1 MGGYRIG
8 NWYPFTDR
16 LATIRDPK
24 TTVAVGGVI
33 ALLGHLDRLPSFR
46 LDTSELQ
53 KVNSTVRYVGVME
66 AGGDRVLDS
75 TLALTPQSD
84 AGTVEFSG
92 NPIIV
97 GFRQVPIEDWWSTA
111 LYRVTWKNDESA
123 REFAQRGG
131 QLPLAI
137 QVKRSELD
145 GDLFEEPIVEAIDQ
159 AQNAFAPGQ
168 FIDFPCSL

>member
-1 MGGYRIG
+1 MESFDWVGYRIG

-24 TTVAVGGVI
+24 TTVAVGVI

-66 AGGDRVLDS
+66 AGGDRALDS

-84 AGTVEFSG
+84 AGTVHLVAT
-92 NPIIV
+92 P
-97 GFRQVPIEDWWSTA
+97 
-111 LYRVTWKNDESA
+111 
-123 REFAQRGG
+123 
-131 QLPLAI
+131 
-137 QVKRSELD
+137 
-145 GDLFEEPIVEAIDQ
+145 
-159 AQNAFAPGQ
+159 
-168 FIDFPCSL
+168 SLWGLGRFQ